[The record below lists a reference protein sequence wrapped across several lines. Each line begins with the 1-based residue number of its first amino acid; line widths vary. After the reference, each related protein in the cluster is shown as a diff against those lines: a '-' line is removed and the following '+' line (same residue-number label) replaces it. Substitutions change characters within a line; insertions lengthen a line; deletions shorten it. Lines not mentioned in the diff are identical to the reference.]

1 MSQHLGHVLREIAI
15 VEEVV
20 AHGDRFF
27 ETPHVMKPVR
37 RYQQRIAWFDD
48 ALIGSRGIEERKALE
63 IRPFWI
69 DLPAI
74 QKVRTLRR
82 KEDSTFSTTNL
93 SQIGMRTPVVAME

>member
-1 MSQHLGHVLREIAI
+1 MGDMPCEIAI

-27 ETPHVMKPVR
+27 ETPHVMEPIR

-48 ALIGSRGIEERKALE
+48 ALIGSRGIEEGKALE

-82 KEDSTFSTTNL
+82 KEDSTFSTSNL
-93 SQIGMRTPVVAME
+93 S